1 MNEYK
6 LIYTYKDG
14 FVGEEIVYAVNRMM
28 AFSIFEDFN
37 YQDVVNVECIR
48 VVDGV

>member
-1 MNEYK
+1 MNKYK

-14 FVGEEIVYAVNRMM
+14 SVRKEIIYAVNRMM

-37 YQDVVNVECIR
+37 YQDIINVECIR
-48 VVDGV
+48 IVDEV